1 MKRMAMMVLPVL
13 AACTLLGGCSLAG
26 EENAG
31 QGGDLEKAQ
40 EIRAVR
46 AGEEETAY
54 DTTDRDAIEAFVEKL
69 QIGEWKLGELPEDAR
84 KRRLYLPTGGH
95 RPVWRNKPDGSMDKM
110 VELTTYD
117 GSPMLLC
124 MSGRSLDF
132 EIPQDARV
140 FEPPGRHQYRFRRA
154 AIKEPPGI

>member
-1 MKRMAMMVLPVL
+1 M
-13 AACTLLGGCSLAG
+13 LLVW

-54 DTTDRDAIEAFVEKL
+54 DTTDRDAIEAFVENCKSAN
-69 QIGEWKLGELPEDAR
+69 GSWENS
-84 KRRLYLPTGGH
+84 RRTRRRASSIPSTGGH
-95 RPVWRNKPDGSMDKM
+95 RPVGETSTDGSMDKM

-117 GSPMLLC
+117 GSPYVTLHVL
-124 MSGRSLDF
+124 GQSLDF
-132 EIPQDARV
+132 EIPQDAA
-140 FEPPGRHQYRFRRA
+140 EYLNHPEDIG
-154 AIKEPPGI
+154 

>member
-1 MKRMAMMVLPVL
+1 MKGMAMMVLPVL

-46 AGEEETAY
+46 VGEEETAY

-69 QIGEWKLGELPEDAR
+69 QIGEWKLGELPEDAQESVVYTFQQEATV
-84 KRRLYLPTGGH
+84 LFGETST
-95 RPVWRNKPDGSMDKM
+95 DGSMDKM

-117 GSPMLLC
+117 GSPYVTLHVL
-124 MSGRSLDF
+124 GQSLDF
-132 EIPQDARV
+132 EIPQDAA
-140 FEPPGRHQYRFRRA
+140 EYLNHPEDIG
-154 AIKEPPGI
+154 